1 MKIGRHAI
9 GPGNPVF
16 FIADIAANH
25 DGDLSRAVDLI
36 HLSAEAGASAAKFQH
51 FQARTIVSDEGFQS
65 LGGQQSHQAKWR
77 KSVYQVYQA
86 AEVDVKWTE
95 TLKKECDRAGIVFF
109 TSPYSLAL
117 VDAVD
122 SYVPAYKIGSGDITW
137 LEIIRHIAGKQKPYM
152 LASGAS
158 NILEVQDAVET
169 GYAINPDLLLMQCNT
184 NYTASTENFRHIN
197 LNVLKTFSA
206 MFPELLLGL
215 SDHTPGHATVLGA
228 VALGA
233 CAIEK
238 HFTDDNEREGPDHP
252 FSMNP
257 ASWREMVERSREL
270 ELALGDG
277 RKRIEDNE
285 RETVV
290 LQRRALRLT
299 RSLEAGET
307 IGEKDLVALRPCPV
321 DAIPLSEKARA
332 VGCPVRRSMQSGDYL
347 KWLDLD
353 SQS

>member
-1 MKIGRHAI
+1 MSMRIGQFTV

-36 HLSAEAGASAAKFQH
+36 HLAADAGASAAKFQH
-51 FQARTIVSDEGFQS
+51 FQARTIVSDSGFQS
-65 LGGQQSHQAKWR
+65 LGGQQSHQAQWR
-77 KSVYQVYQA
+77 KSVYEVYRA
-86 AEVDVKWTE
+86 AEVDLQWTE

-109 TSPYSLAL
+109 TSPYSIAL

-122 SYVPAYKIGSGDITW
+122 PYVPAYKIGSGDITW
-137 LEIIRHIAGKQKPYM
+137 LEIIAHIAGKQKPYM

-158 NILEVQDAVET
+158 NILEVQNAVEA
-169 GYAINPDLLLMQCNT
+169 GYAINRDLLLMQCNT

-197 LNVLKTFSA
+197 LNVLRTFSA
-206 MFPELLLGL
+206 MFPELSLGL

-228 VALGA
+228 IALGA
-233 CAIEK
+233 CAVEK
-238 HFTDDNEREGPDHP
+238 HFTDDNNREGPDHP

-257 ASWREMVERSREL
+257 ASWLQMVERSREL

-277 RKRIEDNE
+277 RKRVEDNE

-299 RSLEAGET
+299 RNLDAGEA
-307 IGEKDLVALRPCPV
+307 IGEQDLIALRPCPT
-321 DAIPLSEKARA
+321 DAIPLSERHEA
-332 VGCPVRRSMQSGDYL
+332 VGRKIRRSMESGDYL
-347 KWLDLD
+347 KWLDLE
-353 SQS
+353 

>member
-1 MKIGRHAI
+1 MKIGQHSI

-206 MFPELLLGL
+206 MFPELPLGL

-238 HFTDDNEREGPDHP
+238 HFTDDNDREGPDHP

-257 ASWREMVERSREL
+257 ASWREMVGRSCEL

-277 RKRIEDNE
+277 RKRIEQNE

-299 RSLEAGET
+299 RNLDVGET
-307 IGEKDLVALRPCPV
+307 IGEQDLIALRPCPA
-321 DAIPLSEKARA
+321 DALSPNEQALA
-332 VGCPVRRSMQSGDYL
+332 VGRKVRRFMQAGDYL
-347 KWLDLD
+347 TWLDLD